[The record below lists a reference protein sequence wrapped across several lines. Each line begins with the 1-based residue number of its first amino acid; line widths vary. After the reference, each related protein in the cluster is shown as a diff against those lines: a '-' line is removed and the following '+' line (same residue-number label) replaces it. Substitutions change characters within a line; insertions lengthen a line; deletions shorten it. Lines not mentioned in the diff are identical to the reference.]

1 MTQHFGKLRSE
12 VIHLLSKVLVLE
24 FSQCFRMVSS
34 GIGLSDLLIS
44 NLTDV
49 GNPCV
54 VNFISLDF
62 RLAKALI
69 CSILTIAC
77 FLRFFVCDATGFSKL
92 ILKVR
97 LLNFQCVKTLSS
109 FFFFSYSQVLP
120 ILAADMLHGGLV
132 SSISDLSDKWTC
144 VGLEVKVVLLL
155 ILV

>member
-1 MTQHFGKLRSE
+1 
-12 VIHLLSKVLVLE
+12 
-24 FSQCFRMVSS
+24 MVSS

-44 NLTDV
+44 NLTDI

-77 FLRFFVCDATGFSKL
+77 FLRFFVRDATGFSKL

-109 FFFFSYSQVLP
+109 FFFSYSQLLP

-132 SSISDLSDKWTC
+132 SGISNLSDKWTC

-155 ILV
+155 ILVRHID